1 MLNKV
6 INHLFLTGLG
16 RPNGVGGEE
25 GGGKNKSIKARGLT
39 LTNKVLAGINKVNK
53 EKLLHT
59 VTSAAGLNITRQAP
73 VDV

>member
-16 RPNGVGGEE
+16 RPSGVGGEE
-25 GGGKNKSIKARGLT
+25 GGGKNKSIKARGFT
-39 LTNKVLAGINKVNK
+39 LTNKVLAGINKVDKVNK

-59 VTSAAGLNITRQAP
+59 VTLL
-73 VDV
+73 V